1 MALVTKTIQ
10 DILPL
15 SEEAIAR
22 LDKLKDLRDEDID
35 TSEMP
40 ELTADQLARMQPA
53 RIFERLPEQLKAQIE
68 STRPVHA

>member
-1 MALVTKTIQ
+1 MALVVKTVQ

-35 TSEMP
+35 TSDMP
-40 ELTADQLARMQPA
+40 ELTADQLARMRPA
-53 RIFERLPEQLKAQIE
+53 RIFDRLPEHLKAQIE
-68 STRPVHA
+68 CNRHLHT

>member
-40 ELTADQLARMQPA
+40 ELTAGQLARMQPA
-53 RIFERLPEQLKAQIE
+53 RIFERLPEQL
-68 STRPVHA
+68 